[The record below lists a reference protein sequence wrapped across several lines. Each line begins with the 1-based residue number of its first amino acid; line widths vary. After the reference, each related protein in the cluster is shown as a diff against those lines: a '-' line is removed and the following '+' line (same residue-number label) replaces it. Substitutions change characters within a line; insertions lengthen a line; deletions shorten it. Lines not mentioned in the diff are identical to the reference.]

1 MNWLLAEELGNPF
14 THYDAFVLLVTKY
27 KAPKFWFVSMEKK
40 CVFLRE
46 IVVGAGGL
54 EPPTNGLKG
63 RCSTIELH
71 SQPLRREIRRP
82 RSVAIKAA

>member
-40 CVFLRE
+40 CVFLRKNS
-46 IVVGAGGL
+46 GRSGGTRT
-54 EPPTNGLKG
+54 PFCIQTDDHGDTGLNAVF
-63 RCSTIELH
+63 
-71 SQPLRREIRRP
+71 
-82 RSVAIKAA
+82 SV